1 MQPRRAVYRGEMKRG
16 YARSGN
22 VQSHAG
28 IYWSMNRIMPNEAR
42 KFEVGI
48 TLLIQASSAAE
59 ARARLEVLL
68 PASSIVQSRD
78 VQYCEEHIAIHPVT
92 VK

>member
-1 MQPRRAVYRGEMKRG
+1 
-16 YARSGN
+16 
-22 VQSHAG
+22 
-28 IYWSMNRIMPNEAR
+28 MNRIMRNEAR

-68 PASSIVQSRD
+68 PASPSVQSRD
-78 VQYCEEHIAIHPVT
+78 VQYCEEHIAIHPVPSQ
-92 VK
+92 